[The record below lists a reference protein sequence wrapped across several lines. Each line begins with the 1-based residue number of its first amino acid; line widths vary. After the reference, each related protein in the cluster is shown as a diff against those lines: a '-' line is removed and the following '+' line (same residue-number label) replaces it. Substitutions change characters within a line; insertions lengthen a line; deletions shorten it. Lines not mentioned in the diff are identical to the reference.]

1 MSRTVRRPGYMGR
14 AVVAWMIFNTI
25 LFVTLGVLV
34 YLAGA
39 YLDRWFVMI
48 PMMIAVVLSEWIIMA
63 ETIAPIIK
71 DWIKQEEYVTDG
83 ERPSWEKAR

>member
-1 MSRTVRRPGYMGR
+1 MSKTVRRPGYMGR
-14 AVVAWMIFNTI
+14 AVLAWMIFNTI
-25 LFVTLGVLV
+25 LFVTLGALV

-48 PMMIAVVLSEWIIMA
+48 PMMVAVVLSEWIIMA

-71 DWIKQEEYVTDG
+71 DWIKQEEYVADG